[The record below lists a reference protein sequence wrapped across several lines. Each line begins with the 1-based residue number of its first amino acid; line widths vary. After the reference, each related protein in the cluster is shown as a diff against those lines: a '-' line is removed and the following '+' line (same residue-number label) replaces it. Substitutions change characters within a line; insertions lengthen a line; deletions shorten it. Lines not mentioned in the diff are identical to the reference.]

1 MIGFEP
7 INYNVRENNGN
18 AVVTVKVLS
27 GSLSESVSVT
37 LTTNDG
43 SAGGVYCTV
52 LYCVPYYIVTTQHT
66 MHYKLNVGMCAVGML
81 CMCTYR
87 S

>member
-1 MIGFEP
+1 MVVIGFEP
-7 INYNVRENNGN
+7 INYNVRENDGN

-52 LYCVPYYIVTTQHT
+52 LYLYH
-66 MHYKLNVGMCAVGML
+66 
-81 CMCTYR
+81 R
-87 S
+87 SARNQRRRQ